1 MGKPVRVLP
10 VAIVASV
17 LVLGGAAWYFTRPQP
32 APARL
37 PAPAPKLAD
46 PQVDKVSQRAAE
58 RKLEDAL
65 REGSVRAQ
73 NSLNTMVDTRR
84 EAVAQQARAQ
94 GELKEALTESL
105 NLLDDAGASLS
116 AIATKIPTPA
126 DIKVDFAR
134 ADEERLRRVKEAEN
148 AFLSLKESFGIVNS
162 LAEDHPELVVLKRL
176 LALSIE
182 DARLTLDG
190 YHGQVPL

>member
-1 MGKPVRVLP
+1 MRVLP
-10 VAIVASV
+10 VAIVVSV
-17 LVLGGAAWYFTRPQP
+17 LALGGAAWYFTQPKP
-32 APARL
+32 APARV
-37 PAPAPKLAD
+37 PPPAPKPAD
-46 PQVDKVSQRAAE
+46 PQVDKVAQRAAE

-73 NSLNTMVDTRR
+73 NSLNTLVDTRR
-84 EAVAQQARAQ
+84 EAVNQQRRAQ
-94 GELKEALTESL
+94 GDLKEALTESL

-116 AIATKIPTPA
+116 AIATQIPTPA
-126 DIKVDFAR
+126 DIKVDFAK
-134 ADEERLRRVKEAEN
+134 ADEDRLRRIKEAES

-162 LAEDHPELVVLKRL
+162 LSEDHPELVVLKRL
-176 LALSIE
+176 LSLSIE

>member
-1 MGKPVRVLP
+1 VRVLP

>member
-1 MGKPVRVLP
+1 MRVLP

-37 PAPAPKLAD
+37 PSPAPKPAD

-134 ADEERLRRVKEAEN
+134 ADEERLRRVKEAET

-176 LALSIE
+176 LSLSIE

>member
-1 MGKPVRVLP
+1 MRVLP

-17 LVLGGAAWYFTRPQP
+17 LVLGGAAWYLTRPQP

-37 PAPAPKLAD
+37 PVSAPKPAD

-134 ADEERLRRVKEAEN
+134 ADEERLRRVKEAES

>member
-1 MGKPVRVLP
+1 MRVLP

>member
-1 MGKPVRVLP
+1 VRVLP

-17 LVLGGAAWYFTRPQP
+17 LVLGGAAWYYTRPQP

>member
-1 MGKPVRVLP
+1 MRVLP

-17 LVLGGAAWYFTRPQP
+17 LVLGGAAWYYTRPQP

>member
-1 MGKPVRVLP
+1 MRVLP

-116 AIATKIPTPA
+116 AIAPKIPTPA

>member
-1 MGKPVRVLP
+1 MRVLP

-17 LVLGGAAWYFTRPQP
+17 LVLGGAGWYFTRPQP

-37 PAPAPKLAD
+37 PAPAPKAAD

-58 RKLEDAL
+58 RKLEDSL

>member
-1 MGKPVRVLP
+1 MRVLP

-17 LVLGGAAWYFTRPQP
+17 LVLGGAGWYCTRPQP
-32 APARL
+32 GPARL
-37 PAPAPKLAD
+37 PVPAPKPAD